1 EHHRAVLSAAS
12 EIARHIEPLARTNR
26 ITDEA
31 LGRQI
36 GTAEISAR
44 ELHAAEVEVP
54 DHPRWHRP
62 AMLVEDDQ
70 PRIPDRKTD
79 RHRKRSVIRARRPIA
94 HVDRGFGRT
103 VEIVQ
108 LAPDPLMEP

>member
-1 EHHRAVLSAAS
+1 HQLSVACDHGAAADLTARRNSRLNLSQLDPEAADFHLVIRAAEEHHRAVLSAAS

-62 AMLVEDDQ
+62 AMLVED
-70 PRIPDRKTD
+70 
-79 RHRKRSVIRARRPIA
+79 
-94 HVDRGFGRT
+94 
-103 VEIVQ
+103 
-108 LAPDPLMEP
+108 